1 MYKKKAIIVGSAG
14 QDGFY
19 LSKLLSSKKYTLIK
33 IDRNS
38 IINQDIKK
46 PFNILNKSLVKEL
59 IKSQKPQEIYYLAAH
74 HHSSNEKINSLSNL
88 FKKSYEVHCKGLI
101 NFLDAISENSPHSRL
116 FYAASSLIFGEP
128 KNYPQNE
135 RTTIQPIC
143 LYGITKATGVEL
155 CNFFRRERN
164 IFCSTGILYN
174 HESPLRAEKFVSQK
188 IIKAAFEATKHPN
201 TKLVIGNLDIKVD
214 WSYADDFVLAF
225 YSILQQKESSN
236 FVISSG
242 KLHSVRDFA
251 RIAFNYVGLNYK
263 RFVLEDSKILQR
275 AVRKVPLVGDNKK
288 LRSLTNWSPSVSF
301 EELIKI
307 MVKRKTINE

>member
-1 MYKKKAIIVGSAG
+1 MHKKKAIIVGSGG

-19 LSKLLSSKKYTLIK
+19 LSKLLLSKKYNLIK

-38 IINQDIKK
+38 ITNQDIKK
-46 PFNILNKSLVKEL
+46 SFNILNRSLVKEL

-74 HHSSNEKINSLSNL
+74 HHSSNEKINSLSKL
-88 FKKSYEVHCKGLI
+88 FKKSYEVHCKGLV

-135 RTTIQPIC
+135 NTAIKPIC

-155 CNFFRRERN
+155 CNFFRHEKN
-164 IFCSTGILYN
+164 IFCSSGILYN
-174 HESPLRAEKFVSQK
+174 HESPLRAEKFLSQK
-188 IIKAAFEATKHPN
+188 IIKAACEAIKYSN
-201 TKLVIGNLDIKVD
+201 TKLIIGNLDVKVD

-225 YSILQQKESSN
+225 NSILQLNEPAN
-236 FVISSG
+236 FIISSG
-242 KLHSVRDFA
+242 KLHSVRDFV
-251 RIAFNYVGLNYK
+251 RIAFRYVGLNYK
-263 RFVLEDSKILQR
+263 KFVIEDSKVLQR
-275 AVRKVPLVGDNKK
+275 TVREVPLVGNNKK
-288 LRSLTNWSPSVSF
+288 LRTLTNWSPSVSF

-307 MVKRKTINE
+307 MIKKKINE